1 MALTAL
7 TVVTLKQNNY
17 AVVAGDLNVVP
28 AAMDAANGNSFIA
41 TGQEILV
48 FMNTDTATHTVTVT
62 SVADALGR
70 LDTALTTYTVPV
82 ASGGTSGVSVVQMK
96 SLAGWLQ
103 AGQVVQLGTSSAL
116 VKVLVLRYQ

>member
-1 MALTAL
+1 MPYTAL

-28 AAMDAANGNSFIA
+28 AAMDAVNGNSFVA

-48 FMNTDTATHTVTVT
+48 FLNTDTSTHTVTIT
-62 SVADALGR
+62 SVADQLGR
-70 LDTALTTYTVPV
+70 VDTALTTYTVPV
-82 ASGGTSGVSVVQMK
+82 AAGGLSVLSVVQMK
-96 SLAGWLQ
+96 PLAGWIQ
-103 AGQVVQLGTSSAL
+103 AGQIIQLGTSSAL